1 LQLVKLLV
9 HFLELIF
16 FCTFIFVISHLYFNL
31 LRFRLTINILFFV
44 LLHLFSLN
52 LFAKEPTLLIPNQ
65 TIYPENIEVFE
76 DKTHQIKRFEEIK
89 VWGKADGSVY
99 LLGYT
104 KSQAWLKGNF
114 TINDDNDYV
123 LYIDNARLYRFKIW
137 IYDSKKTIIESISC
151 GNEISPDLLKLKH
164 NFPVIELKKLPK
176 GDYYYYI
183 QAFSYKDLIIPIR
196 FAESQFFFQ
205 KNLTNRI
212 FWGFYLGFLGLILI
226 FNVLLYFYSRNRVYF
241 IYSAYIITYAGF
253 QFSVNGFNYLYVWGN
268 SYFNQPAN
276 IFFLTLGNFMFYLF
290 LDEFFKIHKDFK
302 FWKMMYPINITVCL
316 LLAIWELLDSNPK
329 IYPIV
334 FLWYSIQG
342 VIYFYPIILKIR
354 QGNRIAVFV
363 CIGFLFIVLSTYT
376 VGMRNLKIFPYFNLE
391 YLIMVGNM
399 LEIVMFSA
407 ALVYQMKKEADEKEC
422 QQNLREEISRNLHDD
437 LAASISSLTMYSEK
451 KRRDSQ
457 KNANE
462 NVEVFKKISEKSR
475 EILNMVRENVW
486 EMNPRNDESEEWL
499 DRMVKFANETL
510 ETKQIEIGWQIQEA
524 VRAIIIPIEKRHDL
538 YLFFKECINNIAK
551 HSDAKLVKIQFS
563 KFKNHLNLSITDNG
577 KGFNIN
583 ELSRKN
589 GLINLQKRAENLK
602 GKCNVESDIGKGT
615 EVSLEF

>member
-1 LQLVKLLV
+1 
-9 HFLELIF
+9 
-16 FCTFIFVISHLYFNL
+16 
-31 LRFRLTINILFFV
+31 
-44 LLHLFSLN
+44 
-52 LFAKEPTLLIPNQ
+52 
-65 TIYPENIEVFE
+65 
-76 DKTHQIKRFEEIK
+76 
-89 VWGKADGSVY
+89 
-99 LLGYT
+99 
-104 KSQAWLKGNF
+104 
-114 TINDDNDYV
+114 
-123 LYIDNARLYRFKIW
+123 
-137 IYDSKKTIIESISC
+137 
-151 GNEISPDLLKLKH
+151 
-164 NFPVIELKKLPK
+164 
-176 GDYYYYI
+176 
-183 QAFSYKDLIIPIR
+183 
-196 FAESQFFFQ
+196 
-205 KNLTNRI
+205 
-212 FWGFYLGFLGLILI
+212 
-226 FNVLLYFYSRNRVYF
+226 
-241 IYSAYIITYAGF
+241 
-253 QFSVNGFNYLYVWGN
+253 
-268 SYFNQPAN
+268 
-276 IFFLTLGNFMFYLF
+276 MFYLF

-407 ALVYQMKKEADEKEC
+407 ALVYQMKKEADEKER

-451 KRRDSQ
+451 NRREAQ
-457 KNANE
+457 KKTNE

-486 EMNPRNDESEEWL
+486 EMNPQNDESNEWL
-499 DRMVKFANETL
+499 DRMIKFANETL
-510 ETKQIEIGWQIQEA
+510 ETKQIEIEWQIQDEIRKLILN
-524 VRAIIIPIEKRHDL
+524 VEKRHDL

-551 HSDAKLVKIQFS
+551 HSDANLVKIQFQRTPPLHFGRGGGGRPS
-563 KFKNHLNLSITDNG
+563 LRVRLSIEDNG

-583 ELSRKN
+583 ELNRKN
-589 GLINLQKRAENLK
+589 GLLNLQKRAENLK
-602 GKCNVESDIGKGT
+602 GKYKIISEVGEGT
-615 EVSLEF
+615 IIHLTLNL